1 MMSTPS
7 ELETLEGLKRK
18 LVITIE
24 NDKIS
29 SKLDSRLKELV
40 SQVRLKGFRPGKVPF
55 NEVKRRFGNGIRLEI
70 IEQLIGE
77 SFQQEVKAKDL
88 KLAGRPEIT
97 PINLEEGDTVSF
109 AATFEV
115 LPEFELAP
123 LTGAKLEKYKVT
135 ITDENLDTMID
146 KMRKQHSTWNDVDR
160 AAKEGDKVIIDFE
173 GTIEGKP
180 LEGGSAQG
188 HELELGLGNMIEGFE
203 SGIVG
208 AKVGSEL
215 ELNLSFPKDYHH
227 KDIAGKPVD
236 FKIKVHKV
244 LESQLPELNDEFAD
258 KLKVEGGI
266 DKLRDEVR
274 ANLER
279 EAEKRSMQL
288 YKDKLYDLLL
298 EKNNFELPS
307 AMVEYELQEAKK
319 RFAEQAG
326 VSQEQIDS
334 LNMPEAFVEDA
345 KKRVALGLIFSKIS
359 ASDDLEVTQ
368 ELIDAK
374 LDELAAP
381 FSNPESIKQLYKSNP
396 NMLDNING
404 QIMEDLTV
412 AKLTEQVTLN
422 EKAID
427 FDELD
432 KVLQQGAK

>member
-1 MMSTPS
+1 MSTPS

-18 LVITIE
+18 LVIAIDDE
-24 NDKIS
+24 KIS
-29 SKLDSRLKELV
+29 TKLDSRLKDLV

-55 NEVKRRFGNGIRLEI
+55 NEVKRRYGSGVRLEI
-70 IEQLIGE
+70 IEQLVGE
-77 SFQQEVKAKDL
+77 TFQEEVKSKDL

-97 PINLEEGDTVSF
+97 PLNLDEGKTVSF

-123 LTGAKLEKYKVT
+123 LNGGKLEKYKVS
-135 ITDENLDTMID
+135 ISEENLDGMID
-146 KMRKQHSTWNDVDR
+146 KMRKQHAQWNDVDR
-160 AAKEGDKVIIDFE
+160 AAKDGDKVIIDFA

-188 HELELGLGNMIEGFE
+188 HELELGQGNMIEGFE

-208 AKVGSEL
+208 AEKGAEL
-215 ELNLSFPKDYHH
+215 ELNLSFPKEYHH
-227 KDIAGKPVD
+227 KEIAGKPVD

-244 LESQLPELNDEFAD
+244 LESQLPELNEEFAE
-258 KLKVEGGI
+258 KLKIEGGI
-266 DKLRDEVR
+266 AKLRDEVR
-274 ANLER
+274 ENLER
-279 EAEKRSMQL
+279 EAEKRSTQL
-288 YKDKLYDLLL
+288 FKEKLYDLLL
-298 EKNNFELPS
+298 EKNKFELPS
-307 AMVEYELQEAKK
+307 AMVEHEITEAKK

-326 VSQEQIDS
+326 VPEDKVDTLDTPEIFID
-334 LNMPEAFVEDA
+334 DA
-345 KKRVALGLIFSKIS
+345 KKRVALGLIFSKLS
-359 ASDDLEVTQ
+359 EAEKFDVSQ
-368 ELIDAK
+368 EMLDEK

-396 NMLDNING
+396 NMLENING

-412 AKLTEQVTLN
+412 AKLTEQVTVN
-422 EKAID
+422 EKSID